1 MILANHGIIS
11 SSGGSVPLLLD
22 TYSGASA
29 AYSLRKLNTAYT
41 GYAIRV
47 RRSSDNTSQDIG
59 FVNGE
64 LDTISLSSF
73 IGSSDAFVTIWY
85 DQSGRTN
92 NIENVTLVAQPQ
104 IAQAGV
110 IVTQFGKPTVRFNGS
125 TTVLEKSTLDFTVN
139 GLTSMGIITVFNT
152 FADDSTNPRGLMYIG
167 QDSGWGTIAKCASV
181 AKIGWRFGTGQSSN
195 TMTYNLSPNINNS
208 VTSLYHNNNTEI
220 LRMNGVDK
228 ITYTDKLPTIANTGQ
243 TLGVGY
249 NYLYG
254 GLLYHSGTISEMIIF
269 ITDQSSNRAAIE
281 TAINTNYTVY

>member
-1 MILANHGIIS
+1 MILATHGIVS
-11 SSGGSVPLLLD
+11 SSGGSLPLLLD
-22 TYSGASA
+22 AYNGAA
-29 AYSLRKLNTAYT
+29 VAYSLRKIKSTYN

-59 FVNGE
+59 FTNNE

-125 TTVLEKSTLDFTVN
+125 TTVLGKSTLDFTVN
-139 GLTSMGIITVFNT
+139 GLTSMSIISVVNT
-152 FADDSTNPRGLMYIG
+152 IADDSTSPRGLMGIIP
-167 QDSGWGTIAKCASV
+167 DSGWGTVTQGCTIKR
-181 AKIGWRFGTGQSSN
+181 IGWRFGTGQSSN
-195 TMTYNLSPNINNS
+195 TMTFTLPANTNNS
-208 VTSLYHNNNTEI
+208 IIATYHNNNTEI
-220 LRMNGVDK
+220 LRTNGVDR
-228 ITYTDKLPTIANTGQ
+228 ITYTNKLSAIANTGQ
-243 TLGVGY
+243 NLIVGF
-249 NYLYG
+249 NFLYG
-254 GLLYHSGTISEMIIF
+254 TSYYHSGTISEMIIF

-281 TAINTNYTVY
+281 TAINTYYTVY